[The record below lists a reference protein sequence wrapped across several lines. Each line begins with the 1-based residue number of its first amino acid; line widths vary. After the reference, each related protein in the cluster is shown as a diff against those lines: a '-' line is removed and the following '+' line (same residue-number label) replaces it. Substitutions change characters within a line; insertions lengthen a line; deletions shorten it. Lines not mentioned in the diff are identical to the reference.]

1 VARADYLLRGIC
13 IGGPFLGHA
22 GKDAFAG
29 DAFLG
34 DAFAG
39 DAFLGDAALADAAL
53 AVAALALTRSL
64 DALFWSRLASRVSC
78 GVWYFLGGIAC
89 RSLGDLGQG
98 RLEGEGVV
106 TWVTEVG
113 SQLHQS
119 DYGAQAES
127 RGRGGGGDL
136 GHGGG
141 QLMVSKRP

>member
-1 VARADYLLRGIC
+1 VARAGYLLRGIC
-13 IGGPFLGHA
+13 IGGPFVGHS
-22 GKDAFAG
+22 GKDAFAR
-29 DAFLG
+29 
-34 DAFAG
+34 

-89 RSLGDLGQG
+89 RSVGDLGQG

-127 RGRGGGGDL
+127 RGRGGDGDL
-136 GHGGG
+136 GHGGR
-141 QLMVSKRP
+141 QLMASKRL